1 MTALKWTKA
10 RRKRLHGFLAPSK
23 SDPAD
28 AAPTLA
34 EAWALLRARPKPAL
48 AEPAPAP
55 ALAALASHDQATP
68 PTGLDKRGEYCRT
81 DMFFEPPNA
90 LPNWEQWAPAR
101 ALVALWS
108 EVEGLPFAIEV
119 LLQPEP
125 YSRIR
130 HVAAS
135 GSQTFTFTPA
145 KSPSLTAH
153 GGPFALANLRD
164 PLWWA
169 LRNRVAQLDDAAFAA
184 LRQACAH
191 HFEGLPTG
199 GIGEG
204 DWWRRSALIWAFA
217 RDEGL
222 AAAQIDRLLAKARQT
237 GWNGAGL
244 LIAAAPDIDRAT
256 AVAEHSRPDR
266 YSIDVIARFG
276 DDALPLIQGCFER
289 ARERTALRYLKHER
303 AALKLLG
310 APA

>member
-1 MTALKWTKA
+1 MTAITWTKA
-10 RRKRLHGFLAPSK
+10 RRKRLHGFLTPSK
-23 SDPAD
+23 TDPAD

-34 EAWALLRARPKPAL
+34 EAWTHLRALPKPAL
-48 AEPAPAP
+48 AAPAPAP
-55 ALAALASHDQATP
+55 AVAALASHDEATP
-68 PTGLDKRGEYCRT
+68 PTGLDRRGEYCRT
-81 DMFFEPPNA
+81 DMFFQPPYA

-108 EVEGLPFAIEV
+108 EAEGLPFALEV

-125 YSRIR
+125 YGRVL

-135 GSQTFTFTPA
+135 GDKTFTFTA
-145 KSPSLTAH
+145 AAAPSVTTH
-153 GGPFALANLRD
+153 GGPFALRNLRD

-169 LRNRVAQLDDAAFAA
+169 LRNRVAQLDDAAFAS

-191 HFEGLPTG
+191 HFEGLPAG
-199 GIGEG
+199 GVGEG
-204 DWWRRSALIWAFA
+204 DWWRRSALVWAFA

-222 AAAQIDRLLAKARQT
+222 AAAQIDKLLAKARS
-237 GWNGAGL
+237 GWNGADL
-244 LIAAAPDIDRAT
+244 LIAAAPDIDRA
-256 AVAEHSRPDR
+256 AAIAEHTRPGH
-266 YSIDVIARFG
+266 YSIDVIARFR

-289 ARERTALRYLKHER
+289 ARKHTAMRYLKHER